1 MSEFPKYGEKR
12 YFNFSY
18 RITGSSGKN
27 FNLYRPINVLATPI
41 ILVVCVVKLMMAFS
55 APSLTRICVIKI
67 VKDIKKF
74 CYGLRFDDLGKFK
87 FIVGPFDNLCEGPH
101 THVHVRTHTHIHSLS
116 AHTPMNT
123 VDLTHRLHIYIVTDT
138 KSPHLCTHTRTQIII
153 LWYVH
158 YRKTNLKRPPNICDT
173 LELKQFSDL

>member
-101 THVHVRTHTHIHSLS
+101 THVLVHVHVHTHTPVYSLS
-116 AHTPMNT
+116 AHTSSDEYCRSNT
-123 VDLTHRLHIYIVTDT
+123 QAPYIYSYRYKISTLM
-138 KSPHLCTHTRTQIII
+138 HTHTHTNYNFVVRT
-153 LWYVH
+153 L
-158 YRKTNLKRPPNICDT
+158 P
-173 LELKQFSDL
+173 